1 MDARLVL
8 LIDIDSLIWF
18 LGEDVVATGSSR
30 LSNPKNVREND
41 KFKPKNKKEKKKTKV
56 QQKEK
61 RESDESAGKTKSKK
75 FHRRFLSLFCCC
87 FKSQETN
94 EN

>member
-1 MDARLVL
+1 ML
-8 LIDIDSLIWF
+8 LIDSDSLIWF
-18 LGEDVVATGSSR
+18 LGEDVVANGGSLFSD
-30 LSNPKNVREND
+30 PKNIQENG
-41 KFKPKNKKEKKKTKV
+41 KYKPKNKKEKKKTKV
-56 QQKEK
+56 QQKGK
-61 RESDESAGKTKSKK
+61 RETDEKAGKTKSKK

>member
-1 MDARLVL
+1 MDTRLVL

-18 LGEDVVATGSSR
+18 PGEDVVANGSSL
-30 LSNPKNVREND
+30 LSNPKHVQENV
-41 KFKPKNKKEKKKTKV
+41 KYKPKNKKEKKKAKA

-61 RESDESAGKTKSKK
+61 RETDEKAGKTKPKK

-87 FKSQETN
+87 FKSQETI

>member
-1 MDARLVL
+1 ML
-8 LIDIDSLIWF
+8 LIDIDSLILF
-18 LGEDVVATGSSR
+18 VGEDVVTNGSSL
-30 LSNPKNVREND
+30 LSNPKNVQENE
-41 KFKPKNKKEKKKTKV
+41 KCKPKNKKEKNKTKV

-75 FHRRFLSLFCCC
+75 FHRRFHSLFCCC

-94 EN
+94 VN

>member
-1 MDARLVL
+1 MDTRLVL

-18 LGEDVVATGSSR
+18 LGEDVVANGSSR
-30 LSNPKNVREND
+30 LSNPKTIQENG
-41 KFKPKNKKEKKKTKV
+41 KCKPKKKKEKKKTKV

-75 FHRRFLSLFCCC
+75 LHRRFLSLFCCC